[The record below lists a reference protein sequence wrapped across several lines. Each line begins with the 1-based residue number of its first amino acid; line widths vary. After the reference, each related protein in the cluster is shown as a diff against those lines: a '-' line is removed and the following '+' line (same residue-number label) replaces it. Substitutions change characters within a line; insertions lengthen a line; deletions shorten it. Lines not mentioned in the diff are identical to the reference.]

1 MGLASYF
8 QSYVLAIVAGYWGM
22 TNWAT
27 GHLFGHVRDTHI
39 LRHTFLFIGFTAK
52 EQQIQH
58 SISHHPYTNTML
70 DY

>member
-1 MGLASYF
+1 MALASYY

-52 EQQIQH
+52 
-58 SISHHPYTNTML
+58 
-70 DY
+70 